1 MPVTRGAFEQVASS
15 IREMQGTAQ
24 NDQRYSVTSSV
35 VLDQLTQ
42 RLADTFAVH
51 YPRFK
56 RDTFLNAT
64 RIPQGSRHFMDS
76 ACDDPDSSSRFVY
89 TIETNVRGDPPK
101 ADARSFF
108 TFAEAKFTMTS
119 ELDHRASRHA
129 QLGNETGVRII
140 RAIKSHLNNAPGPEW
155 QHFDGCCE
163 FQIRRQ
169 RRVTDPSPHLYS
181 SVCPRPAQTPPD
193 DGLDLLSANLLT
205 NPRLPRH
212 V

>member
-1 MPVTRGAFEQVASS
+1 MPVTQGFFEQVASS
-15 IREMQGTAQ
+15 IREMRGTVQ
-24 NDQRYSVTSSV
+24 NDQRYSVTSSI

-64 RIPQGSRHFMDS
+64 RIPQGSHHLADR
-76 ACDDPDSSSRFVY
+76 ACDDPDSSSRLVY
-89 TIETNVRGDPPK
+89 TIETNIRGDPPK

-119 ELDHRASRHA
+119 ELDDRARRHV

-140 RAIKSHLNNAPGPEW
+140 RAIQSHLNNALGPEW

-163 FQIRRQ
+163 FRIRR
-169 RRVTDPSPHLYS
+169 RRGVTDPSPHLYS

-193 DGLDLLSANLLT
+193 DGLDRQSAILLT
-205 NPRLPRH
+205 NPRLPCH
-212 V
+212 G